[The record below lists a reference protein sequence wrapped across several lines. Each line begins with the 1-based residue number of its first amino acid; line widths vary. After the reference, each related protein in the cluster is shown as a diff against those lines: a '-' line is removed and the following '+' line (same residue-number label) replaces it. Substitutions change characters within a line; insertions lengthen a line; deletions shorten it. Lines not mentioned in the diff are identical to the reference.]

1 GFLQNQTTRVLEGVI
16 MYVYK
21 LTEGETDFY
30 TVTRKESTAYGEL
43 AGMLDTDETDAGI
56 ILERV
61 YDTFAAGK
69 SVNQCSI
76 AFPL

>member
-1 GFLQNQTTRVLEGVI
+1 

-21 LTEGETDFY
+21 LSEDGTDFY
-30 TVTRKESTAYGEL
+30 TVTTTESSEYGEL
-43 AGMLDTDETDAGI
+43 AGTLDTDETDTGV

-69 SVNQCSI
+69 SANQCSI
-76 AFPL
+76 MLVD

>member
-1 GFLQNQTTRVLEGVI
+1 

-30 TVTRKESTAYGEL
+30 TATTTESSGYGEL
-43 AGMLDTDETDAGI
+43 AGMLETDETDTDV

-61 YDTFAAGK
+61 YDSFAAGK
-69 SVNQCSI
+69 SENQCSI
-76 AFPL
+76 VFV

>member
-1 GFLQNQTTRVLEGVI
+1 

-30 TVTRKESTAYGEL
+30 TVTSKESTAYGEL
-43 AGMLDTDETDAGI
+43 AGMLDTDETDTSV

-61 YDTFAAGK
+61 YDTFAVGK
-69 SVNQCSI
+69 SANQCSI
-76 AFPL
+76 VFGG

>member
-1 GFLQNQTTRVLEGVI
+1 

-21 LTEGETDFY
+21 LSEGGTDFY
-30 TVTRKESTAYGEL
+30 TVTRKEGTAYGEL
-43 AGMLDTDETDAGI
+43 AGMLDTDETDTGV

-69 SVNQCSI
+69 SANQCSI
-76 AFPL
+76 MLVD

>member
-1 GFLQNQTTRVLEGVI
+1 

-21 LTEGETDFY
+21 LSEGGTDFY
-30 TVTRKESTAYGEL
+30 TVTTTESSEYGEL

-61 YDTFAAGK
+61 YDRFAAGK

>member
-1 GFLQNQTTRVLEGVI
+1 

-21 LTEGETDFY
+21 LSEGGTDFY
-30 TVTRKESTAYGEL
+30 TVTTTESSGYGEL
-43 AGMLDTDETDAGI
+43 AGVLDTDETDAGV

-61 YDTFAAGK
+61 YDTFAVGK

-76 AFPL
+76 MLVD

>member
-1 GFLQNQTTRVLEGVI
+1 

-21 LTEGETDFY
+21 LSDGGTDFY
-30 TVTRKESTAYGEL
+30 TVTTTESSGYGEL
-43 AGMLDTDETDAGI
+43 AGMLDTDETDTSV

-61 YDTFAAGK
+61 YDTFAVGK
-69 SVNQCSI
+69 SANQCSI

>member
-1 GFLQNQTTRVLEGVI
+1 

-21 LTEGETDFY
+21 LSEGGTDFY
-30 TVTRKESTAYGEL
+30 TVTTTESSKYGEL
-43 AGMLDTDETDAGI
+43 AGMLDTDETDAGV

-61 YDTFAAGK
+61 YDNFAVGK

-76 AFPL
+76 NFIA

>member
-1 GFLQNQTTRVLEGVI
+1 

-21 LTEGETDFY
+21 LSDGGTDFY
-30 TVTRKESTAYGEL
+30 TVTTTESSGYGEL
-43 AGMLDTDETDAGI
+43 AGMLDTDETDTSV

-61 YDTFAAGK
+61 YDTFAVGK
-69 SVNQCSI
+69 SANQCWI

>member
-1 GFLQNQTTRVLEGVI
+1 

-21 LTEGETDFY
+21 LSEGETDFY
-30 TVTRKESTAYGEL
+30 TVTTTESSEYGEL
-43 AGMLDTDETDAGI
+43 AGMLDTDETDTGV

-61 YDTFAAGK
+61 YDTFVVGN

-76 AFPL
+76 TIGD

>member
-1 GFLQNQTTRVLEGVI
+1 

-30 TVTRKESTAYGEL
+30 TVTSKESTACGEL
-43 AGMLDTDETDAGI
+43 AGTLDTDETDTGV

-61 YDTFAAGK
+61 YDTFAAGR

-76 AFPL
+76 SFP

>member
-1 GFLQNQTTRVLEGVI
+1 

-21 LTEGETDFY
+21 LSEGETDFY
-30 TVTRKESTAYGEL
+30 TVTATERSEYGEL
-43 AGMLDTDETDAGI
+43 AGTLDTDETDTSV

-61 YDTFAAGK
+61 YDTFAVGK
-69 SVNQCSI
+69 SANQCSI

>member
-1 GFLQNQTTRVLEGVI
+1 

-30 TVTRKESTAYGEL
+30 TATSEESSEYGEL
-43 AGMLDTDETDAGI
+43 AGMLDTYETDAGI

-61 YDTFAAGK
+61 YDEFAVGN
-69 SVNQCSI
+69 SVNQRSI
-76 AFPL
+76 VFAG